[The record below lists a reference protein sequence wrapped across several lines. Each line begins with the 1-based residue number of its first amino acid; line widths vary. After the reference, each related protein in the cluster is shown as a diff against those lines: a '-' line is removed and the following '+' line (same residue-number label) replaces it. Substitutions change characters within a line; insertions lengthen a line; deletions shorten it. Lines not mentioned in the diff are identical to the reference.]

1 MINIAICDDEKEIIV
16 QISNLLADYFAGRQ
30 LEYSVFTFTD
40 AGRFLKSNISIYD
53 IIFLDIKINEDNG
66 LDVARQINICNADAI
81 IMLVSQYHE
90 FLPAGYKVRAFRYIL
105 KPDLNNV
112 FSEDM
117 DSALNEL
124 NLTKGFFEYRIYSGY
139 HRIAYDDILY
149 FESRYPKMYIKPAD
163 GQREI
168 AFRGNMEDVAAKL
181 DANVFIRVGKSF
193 IINATHTK
201 KISNMKAYMDNG
213 EEINVSRDYVEQARN
228 KLLRIKRG
236 KHWSI

>member
-16 QISNLLADYFAGRQ
+16 QISNLISDYFAGRQ

-66 LDVARQINICNADAI
+66 LDVARQINMYNADAV

-90 FLPAGYKVRAFRYIL
+90 FLPAGYRVRAFRYIL
-105 KPDLNNV
+105 KPDLSNV
-112 FSEDM
+112 FGEDM

-124 NLTKGFFEYRIYSGY
+124 NLTKGFFEYRIYSEY
-139 HRIAYDDILY
+139 HRIDYDDILY

-168 AFRGNMEDVAAKL
+168 SFRGNMEDVAAKL
-181 DANVFIRVGKSF
+181 DGNVFIRVGKSF
-193 IINATHTK
+193 ILNATHTK

-228 KLLRIKRG
+228 NLLRIKRG
-236 KHWSI
+236 KHWNI